1 MIKTDFEKNVF
12 PWLQLE
18 GKTIGRMAQDGNP
31 KAQEVVKLY
40 TMLLRDFNE
49 LNLILLKQSIAD
61 LRAFNA
67 SA

>member
-1 MIKTDFEKNVF
+1 MNKADFEKNVF
-12 PWLQLE
+12 PYLQLE
-18 GKTIGRMAQDGNP
+18 GKTIGRLAQDGNP

-49 LNLILLKQSIAD
+49 LTLILLKKSIAD
-61 LRAFNA
+61 LRAYDA

>member
-1 MIKTDFEKNVF
+1 MNKADFEKNVF
-12 PWLQLE
+12 PYLQLE

-49 LNLILLKQSIAD
+49 LTLILLKKSIAD
-61 LRAFNA
+61 LRANNA